1 VREAV
6 ALGMEDYVY
15 VLDYLPHGRPE
26 DERPIYKKE
35 PLVLA
40 IGEKYFSLLELVPK
54 RGVELKAHER
64 VYIGRKERDKIDHIK
79 RRITYDELSSAAK
92 AELPYVLEELV
103 RKNEKRYVEFFN
115 TAMPL
120 TTRLHMLELLPG
132 IGKKLMWEI
141 LEERKKKP
149 FESFEDIS
157 QRIKAISDPVKLIV
171 SRIITELSEA
181 DVKQGKHKYRIFIP
195 QGKRRGR

>member
-1 VREAV
+1 M
-6 ALGMEDYVY
+6 GMEEYVY

-40 IGEKYFSLLELVPK
+40 IGEKYLSLLELVPK
-54 RGVELKAHER
+54 RGVELKPHER
-64 VYIGRKERDKIDHIK
+64 VYIGKKERDKIDYIK
-79 RRITYDELSSAAK
+79 RRISYEELSSAAK
-92 AELPYVLEELV
+92 AELPYVLEKLV
-103 RKNEKRYVEFFN
+103 RKDEERYVEFFN
-115 TAMPL
+115 KAAPL

-141 LEERKKKP
+141 LEERRKKP

-157 QRIKAISDPVKLIV
+157 KRIKAISDPVKLIV
-171 SRIITELSEA
+171 NRIITELSEE
-181 DVKQGKHKYRIFIP
+181 DVRHGKRKYRIFVSP
-195 QGKRRGR
+195 GKRRER